1 MIFLI
6 SVAIFL
12 AGSLIVATSVTSPMF
27 IVGRAVTGTAAAGTN
42 AGAFTIITQIMPLRK
57 RPMFISLL
65 GSVEGVAIIAAPII
79 GGALTQHLSWRWC
92 FYINLPVAGLALVVI
107 ALFFSNPRTSSAEGL
122 TWKEKLDQLDLIGN
136 FFFIPSIT
144 SLFIILSW
152 AGIKYPWSD
161 PRIIGL
167 FVVFGTLMIAFIY
180 TEYRRGN
187 DAALPPRI
195 FKQRSVLAGFIFL
208 TCMSGSMSIV
218 VYYLPTYFQAVRGY
232 KPAASG
238 YLLLPALLA
247 FLCAVLIHGAGTSLI
262 GYYTPFMILGSVL
275 TPIAAGLLTTFKVD
289 TSIVRILVYSGIT
302 GFAAGI
308 AYQAP
313 SNAVQTVLPAA
324 DVPLGIS
331 MILFGQYFGGALF
344 VALAQTIFANQLA
357 KNLQRLDPALT
368 AKAIENMGIMELKS
382 IVGSHG
388 RMDLVLSGIDKSMT
402 QMWYLVVG
410 LTCVTMIGSLAME
423 WKSVKEKRN

>member
-1 MIFLI
+1 MAMVFLYQ
-6 SVAIFL
+6 
-12 AGSLIVATSVTSPMF
+12 PP
-27 IVGRAVTGTAAAGTN
+27 VG
-42 AGAFTIITQIMPLRK
+42 
-57 RPMFISLL
+57 
-65 GSVEGVAIIAAPII
+65 
-79 GGALTQHLSWRWC
+79 
-92 FYINLPVAGLALVVI
+92 GLALVVI
-107 ALFFSNPRTSSAEGL
+107 ALFFTNPRASGGEGM

-161 PRIIGL
+161 PKIIGL
-167 FVVFGTLMIAFIY
+167 FVVFGVLLIAFIY

-187 DAALPPRI
+187 NAALPPRV

-208 TCMSGSMSIV
+208 TCMSGSMSVV

-238 YLLLPALLA
+238 YLLLPVLLS
-247 FLCAVLIHGAGTSLI
+247 FLCAVLVHGVGTSLI
-262 GYYTPFMILGSVL
+262 GYYTPFMIFGSVL

-289 TSIVRILVYSGIT
+289 MSIIRTLIYSGLI
-302 GFAAGI
+302 GFSAGI

-357 KNLQRLDPALT
+357 KNLQILDPTLT
-368 AKAIENMGIMELKS
+368 AKAIENMGIMELKNS
-382 IVGSHG
+382 VGNG
-388 RMDLVLSGIDKSMT
+388 RMDSVLSGIDKSLT

-410 LTCVTMIGSLAME
+410 LTCVTMIGSLTME
-423 WKSVKEKRN
+423 WKSVKEKKN